1 MDSKYS
7 GYISFLT
14 KYRDEL
20 ASYLECEGEKRRAL
34 LGHDLGRLEAMLK
47 VQQAETMKFRSLEAK
62 RAQLQTELG
71 LSAVSSSQLL
81 REVEDEAAKKQMAKL
96 FDEMTDISM
105 QIREQNKQSL
115 DLAETNLKIIDLM
128 HGSSEA
134 ESKCYGPENGRRKTY
149 SSGDSYAETI

>member
-81 REVEDEAAKKQMAKL
+81 REVEDEAAKK
-96 FDEMTDISM
+96 
-105 QIREQNKQSL
+105 
-115 DLAETNLKIIDLM
+115 TN
-128 HGSSEA
+128 G
-134 ESKCYGPENGRRKTY
+134 
-149 SSGDSYAETI
+149 